1 MEIIDELETQRRGLY
16 GGATGY
22 IDFGGNMDFC
32 ITIRTMVKKGNKVY
46 LQAGAGIVADS
57 VPENEYKECCNK
69 VMALAKTL
77 VEEEN
82 L

>member
-1 MEIIDELETQRRGLY
+1 MSWKRSA
-16 GGATGY
+16 GAYTAERPD
-22 IDFGGNMDFC
+22 IDFGGNIDFC

-57 VPENEYKECCNK
+57 IPENEYRECCNK

>member
-1 MEIIDELETQRRGLY
+1 
-16 GGATGY
+16 
-22 IDFGGNMDFC
+22 
-32 ITIRTMVKKGNKVY
+32 MVKKDNKVY

-57 VPENEYKECCNK
+57 VPENEYQECCNK

-77 VEEEN
+77 VTEEN

>member
-1 MEIIDELETQRRGLY
+1 MI
-16 GGATGY
+16 
-22 IDFGGNMDFC
+22 
-32 ITIRTMVKKGNKVY
+32 KKGNKVY

-57 VPENEYKECCNK
+57 IGEMEYKECCNK

>member
-1 MEIIDELETQRRGLY
+1 MIKR
-16 GGATGY
+16 
-22 IDFGGNMDFC
+22 
-32 ITIRTMVKKGNKVY
+32 KNKVY

-57 VPENEYKECCNK
+57 VPENEYIECCNK

-77 VEEEN
+77 VKEDN